1 MPFFFPTMN
10 SEALKIWLSGF
21 PGAVAA
27 THGAPSNILTYKVGG
42 KTFAY
47 FKTSEPERWRF
58 SFRATPD
65 RFLEL
70 TGMPGV
76 KPARYM
82 GRYHWVT
89 IVRVAQ
95 FQEDYLRELVQ
106 WSYDKALSQLSKGK
120 QRELAAVASIEV
132 AAFPPNRGRV
142 QRHQH

>member
-1 MPFFFPTMN
+1 MDTDQLK
-10 SEALKIWLSGF
+10 ALLRQF
-21 PGAVAA
+21 PGAVE
-27 THGAPSNILTYKVGG
+27 TLHGAPDNILTYKVGG

-58 SFRATPD
+58 SLRATPD

-82 GRYHWVT
+82 GRFHWVT
-89 IVRVAQ
+89 VVRVAQ

-106 WSYDKALSQLSKGK
+106 WSYTKALSQLSKAK
-120 QRELAAVASIEV
+120 QREFGAYPGNVEE
-132 AAFPPNRGRV
+132 
-142 QRHQH
+142 

>member
-1 MPFFFPTMN
+1 MN
-10 SEALKIWLSGF
+10 IESLKDLLREF
-21 PGAVAA
+21 PGAVEAL
-27 THGAPSNILTYKVGG
+27 HGPPSNILTYKVGG

-47 FKTSEPERWRF
+47 FKTSDPERWRF

-76 KPARYM
+76 KPARFM

-95 FQEDYLRELVQ
+95 FQEDYLRELVE
-106 WSYDKALSQLSKGK
+106 WSYDRALSQLSKAK
-120 QRELAAVASIEV
+120 QRELAG
-132 AAFPPNRGRV
+132 AAEAETE
-142 QRHQH
+142 

>member
-1 MPFFFPTMN
+1 MN
-10 SEALKIWLSGF
+10 TESLKSWLCEF
-21 PGAVAA
+21 PGAVETLHA
-27 THGAPSNILTYKVGG
+27 APSNILTYKVGG
-42 KTFAY
+42 KSFAY

-76 KPARYM
+76 KPARFM

-89 IVRVAQ
+89 IVHVAR

-106 WSYDKALSQLSKGK
+106 WSYDKAVSQLSKAK
-120 QRELAAVASIEV
+120 QRELGAAASLEV
-132 AAFPPNRGRV
+132 DALPASRGGMQGPSHRGDAK
-142 QRHQH
+142 

>member
-1 MPFFFPTMN
+1 MN
-10 SEALKIWLSGF
+10 SEQLKKWLRGF
-21 PGAVAA
+21 AGAVE
-27 THGAPSNILTYKVGG
+27 TLHGEPENILTYKVGG

-89 IVRVAQ
+89 IAHVAQ
-95 FQEDYLRELVQ
+95 FQEDYLLELVQ
-106 WSYDKALSQLSKGK
+106 GSYGKAVAQLSRTK
-120 QRELAAVASIEV
+120 QRELGVDAPAGTM
-132 AAFPPNRGRV
+132 PYC
-142 QRHQH
+142 

>member
-1 MPFFFPTMN
+1 MN
-10 SEALKIWLSGF
+10 TETLKDWLRQF
-21 PGAVAA
+21 PGVVEVL
-27 THGAPSNILTYKVGG
+27 HGPPSNILTYKVGG

-47 FKTSEPERWRF
+47 FKTSDPERWRF

-76 KPARYM
+76 KPARFM

-106 WSYDKALSQLSKGK
+106 WSYGKALSQLSKAR
-120 QRELAAVASIEV
+120 QRELAV
-132 AAFPPNRGRV
+132 AA
-142 QRHQH
+142 

>member
-1 MPFFFPTMN
+1 MN
-10 SEALKIWLSGF
+10 TEQLKTHCASL
-21 PGAVAA
+21 PGAEILL
-27 THGAPSNILTYKVGG
+27 HAPPVNVLSYKVGG

-89 IVRVAQ
+89 IVDVRR
-95 FQEDYLRELVQ
+95 FPENYLADLVQ
-106 WSYDKALSQLSKGK
+106 WSYDKAFASLPKAR
-120 QRELAAVASIEV
+120 QREIKA
-132 AAFPPNRGRV
+132 
-142 QRHQH
+142 